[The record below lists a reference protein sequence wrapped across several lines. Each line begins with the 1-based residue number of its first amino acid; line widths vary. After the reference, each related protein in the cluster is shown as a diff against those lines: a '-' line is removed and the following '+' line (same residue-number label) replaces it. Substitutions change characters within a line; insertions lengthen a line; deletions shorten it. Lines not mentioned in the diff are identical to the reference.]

1 MPGDRVWALAHD
13 KTRIPNSKKEWIPCS
28 SFLRGSIAPSFMA
41 VTSSYN
47 DSNGTITLMHP
58 SLEKLTFNPNNKEE
72 LNLFLKWI
80 KPLCPSQGPS
90 PNELYK
96 VGDRGLTDTEY
107 PSVSLLSIES
117 LKELS
122 SKIGSKLDT
131 KRFRGNLWLSGG
143 KPFEEFD
150 WLGQEIVIGSAKFK
164 IIEPIERCN
173 ATKVNPLNG
182 ESDIDTLNALNTYY
196 GHQDFGVYCE
206 VITGGSIEKGNQII
220 FC

>member
-58 SLEKLTFNPNNKEE
+58 NLKKLTFNPNKQEE

-150 WLGQEIVIGSAKFK
+150 
-164 IIEPIERCN
+164 
-173 ATKVNPLNG
+173 
-182 ESDIDTLNALNTYY
+182 
-196 GHQDFGVYCE
+196 
-206 VITGGSIEKGNQII
+206 
-220 FC
+220 